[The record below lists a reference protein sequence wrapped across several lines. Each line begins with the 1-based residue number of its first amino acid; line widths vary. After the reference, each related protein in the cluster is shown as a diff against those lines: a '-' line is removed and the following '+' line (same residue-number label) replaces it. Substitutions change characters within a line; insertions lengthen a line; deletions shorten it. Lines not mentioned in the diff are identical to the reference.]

1 MLHCVRR
8 TRNDGKMQ
16 AGLEDAAARIPS
28 MGGRKLGPLLRE
40 AARRAPGGTA
50 VVEAGSWLGA
60 GTAQLAL
67 GIRDRE
73 RPDVTLHCFDRWR
86 TSPDEVAAAARA
98 GLRLK
103 PFEDTLPHVRRMLE
117 PIGVPIRFHRGDLE
131 HARWDGGAI
140 SVYVDDV
147 SKQLPIFCHAL
158 ATFAPSWIPGET
170 TIFLMDFH
178 HWRKSKA
185 REDEF
190 QRRFIEAAGSC
201 FEPIEVRT
209 ATSLAMFRY
218 KAALGA
224 EVWAW
229 LLDQSLEA
237 LAEAQCIDLT
247 RKLNK
252 VLQSIQSIGRT
263 RTWSDAAERSAYAA
277 RRIAYAAR
285 RMLAHLRSPH
295 GPGA

>member
-8 TRNDGKMQ
+8 MPNDGNVQ

-28 MGGRKLGPLLRE
+28 KGGRKLGPLLQE

-67 GIRDRE
+67 GIRDRK

-86 TSPDEVAAAARA
+86 ASPDEVAAAARA
-98 GLRLK
+98 GLRLR
-103 PFEDTLPHVRRMLE
+103 PFEDTLPHVRRTLE
-117 PIGVPIRFHRGDLE
+117 PFGVPIRFHQGDLE

-140 SVYVDDV
+140 SVYVDDA
-147 SKQLPIFCHAL
+147 SKQRPLFCHAL

-178 HWRKSKA
+178 YWRKSKA
-185 REDEF
+185 RAREDEFQF
-190 QRRFIEAAGSC
+190 QRRFIEAAGGC
-201 FEPIEVRT
+201 FEPIEVPRT
-209 ATSLAMFRY
+209 RTSLAMFRY

-237 LAEAQCIDLT
+237 LAEEKRASR
-247 RKLNK
+247 RKLLK
-252 VLQSIQSIGRT
+252 SIIGRK
-263 RTWSDAAERSAYAA
+263 WSEAAVRG
-277 RRIAYAAR
+277 AYAAR

>member
-1 MLHCVRR
+1 MLYCVRR
-8 TRNDGKMQ
+8 TRNDGNMQ
-16 AGLEDAAARIPS
+16 ADLEDAVARIPS
-28 MGGRKLGPLLRE
+28 KGGRKLGPLLQE
-40 AARRAPGGTA
+40 AARRAPGDTA

-67 GIRDRE
+67 GIRDRK

-86 TSPDEVAAAARA
+86 ATPDEVASAARK
-98 GLRLK
+98 GLRLR

-117 PIGVPIRFHRGDLE
+117 PFGVPIRFHRGDLE
-131 HARWDGGAI
+131 HARWDGGPI

-147 SKQLPIFCHAL
+147 SKRLPLFCHAL

-178 HWRKSKA
+178 HWRKLEAGKA
-185 REDEF
+185 REYEF
-190 QRRFIEAAGSC
+190 QQRFIEAAGDC
-201 FEPIEVRT
+201 FEPLEVRT
-209 ATSLAMFRY
+209 KRSTSLAMFRY

-229 LLDQSLEA
+229 LLKQSLEA
-237 LAEAQCIDLT
+237 LAKAQSIGLIQ
-247 RKLNK
+247 K
-252 VLQSIQSIGRT
+252 VQQSIQSIGRT
-263 RTWSDAAERSAYAA
+263 RTWSDAAGRA
-277 RRIAYAAR
+277 AYAAR
-285 RMLAHLRSPH
+285 RMLAQLRSPH